1 MYEEVQCKHVSRA
14 SSRKGVALSWQAQVC
29 ENGRCRLQESSF
41 RHISLCHHVGLCGVG
56 NFHITFTWEDTK
68 LVHGLGW
75 LYLCFHRWTLQDFC
89 GICLRAWYTGYIASN
104 YKSFQGTWPGEKLP
118 HAQCTNHPI
127 TDSFQPPPHQSVK
140 NHKVLCTSKVPTNTR
155 QEPNNEICLQYHI
168 YIQFFKSI
176 SKGTFFWKKSIGA
189 LTLSHNRLL
198 LRMVL
203 SFSFSQNDGLL
214 HCEDSLYRERGGS
227 EKTLKRFNSSVIDEE
242 QRTMKKKHIWWYVF
256 QMSRW
261 LWNVGEDGGVTS
273 HKFSPHQ

>member
-41 RHISLCHHVGLCGVG
+41 HHISLCHHAGLCGVG

-68 LVHGLGW
+68 VVHGLGW
-75 LYLCFHRWTLQDFC
+75 LYLYFHRWTLQDFC

-127 TDSFQPPPHQSVK
+127 TDSFQPPPI
-140 NHKVLCTSKVPTNTR
+140 KVLKTIKFCAPAKCR
-155 QEPNNEICLQYHI
+155 QIHAKGQTMKYVCLWYHI
-168 YIQFFKSI
+168 VQFVKSI
-176 SKGTFFWKKSIGA
+176 SKVTFFWKKSICA

-203 SFSFSQNDGLL
+203 SFSFS
-214 HCEDSLYRERGGS
+214 
-227 EKTLKRFNSSVIDEE
+227 
-242 QRTMKKKHIWWYVF
+242 
-256 QMSRW
+256 
-261 LWNVGEDGGVTS
+261 
-273 HKFSPHQ
+273 

>member
-14 SSRKGVALSWQAQVC
+14 SSRKGVALSWQAQVG

-104 YKSFQGTWPGEKLP
+104 YKCFQGTWPGEKLP
-118 HAQCTNHPI
+118 HAPTIPSQILFSLPPI
-127 TDSFQPPPHQSVK
+127 
-140 NHKVLCTSKVPTNTR
+140 KVLKTIKFCAPAKCR
-155 QEPNNEICLQYHI
+155 QIHAKGQTMKYVCLWYHI
-168 YIQFFKSI
+168 VQFVKSI
-176 SKGTFFWKKSIGA
+176 STVTFFSKKSICA

-203 SFSFSQNDGLL
+203 SFSFS
-214 HCEDSLYRERGGS
+214 
-227 EKTLKRFNSSVIDEE
+227 
-242 QRTMKKKHIWWYVF
+242 
-256 QMSRW
+256 
-261 LWNVGEDGGVTS
+261 
-273 HKFSPHQ
+273 